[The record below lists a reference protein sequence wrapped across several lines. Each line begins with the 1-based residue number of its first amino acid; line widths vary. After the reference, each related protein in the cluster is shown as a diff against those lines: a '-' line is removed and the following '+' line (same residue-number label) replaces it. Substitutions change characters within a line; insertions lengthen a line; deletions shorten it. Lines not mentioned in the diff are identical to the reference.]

1 MYTRK
6 DIKFLIILSCVKKRV
21 FYTFFVCLFTSNI
34 KAVS

>member
-6 DIKFLIILSCVKKRV
+6 GIKFLSILSCVKKRV
-21 FYTFFVCLFTSNI
+21 VYTFFVCLFTSNN